1 MKLILLLFLCS
12 WSLKAEG
19 REPIEP
25 LPSRIQLDPNLLR
38 LGAKLF
44 QDKRLSRRQDQSCAS
59 CHDLQRAGIE
69 GPEAPPPRPDAFNVP
84 TIFNVG
90 FHFKY
95 LWTGRAESLEEQ
107 IEITVTSSKVFQND
121 WPTILQRLRA
131 DPSYSGHSLSPDL
144 IKKAIATYERSLIT
158 PHARFDRYLEGE
170 TNAISPEEKEG
181 YQLFKD
187 LGCSSCHQGM
197 LLGGNMYQKF
207 GIFRQPNP
215 KAERK
220 LFERDLG
227 RYAVTGKEEDKFVFK
242 VPSLRNVEHTAPYFH
257 NGSAARLE
265 DAVAGMGRYQLG
277 RELSRREIELL
288 VSFLKTLTGEWPRPL
303 P

>member
-1 MKLILLLFLCS
+1 MMRRLLLSILC
-12 WSLKAEG
+12 WSLRVEG
-19 REPIEP
+19 HEPIEP
-25 LPSRIQLDPNLLR
+25 LPLTVELDPRLLR

-44 QDKRLSRRQDQSCAS
+44 QDKRLSRHQDQSCAS
-59 CHDLQRAGIE
+59 CHDLQRGGIE
-69 GPEAPPPRPDAFNVP
+69 GPAAPPTRPDGFNIP

-107 IEITVTSSKVFQND
+107 IEITLTSPRVFQND
-121 WPTILQRLRA
+121 WPTVLQRLQG
-131 DPSYSGHSLSPDL
+131 DPQYQGQSLSPDL

-158 PHARFDRYLEGE
+158 PNARFDRYLRGE
-170 TNAISPEEKEG
+170 TQAISPLEKKG

-187 LGCSSCHQGM
+187 LGCSSCHQGR

-207 GIFRQPNP
+207 GIFRHANP
-215 KAERK
+215 KAERR

-227 RYAVTGKEEDKFVFK
+227 RYAVTRKDEDKFVFK

-257 NGSAARLE
+257 NGSAATLD

-277 RELSRREIELL
+277 RELSRSEINSL
-288 VSFLKTLTGEWPRPL
+288 VSFLRTLTGEWPRPV